1 MQTGEFL
8 SLGADDVAPTGSIQ
22 QVYLQN
28 SYGSFTGNAAFVSWI
43 TLRHPK
49 AQYAGS
55 NHGFSK
61 FKDAIVEALDVQD
74 HSPQQYF
81 QPYRLAL
88 RYFDF
93 SDFDLARL
101 SPRPPWHPVQRVR
114 HRLWWGQVQQRPN

>member
-1 MQTGEFL
+1 MRTDEFL
-8 SLGADDVAPTGSIQ
+8 SLGADDVAPTGFVQ

-28 SYGSFTGNAAFVSWI
+28 SYGSFAGNTAFVSWL
-43 TLRHPK
+43 TLRHLE
-49 AQYAGS
+49 AQCAGS

-74 HSPQQYF
+74 HGPQQYF

-93 SDFDLARL
+93 SSFGLDKIESLTAL
-101 SPRPPWHPVQRVR
+101 TTCIAGMAQSLTGPTAIET
-114 HRLWWGQVQQRPN
+114 